1 MSKIVQVVELRYKR
15 CNLRFGIG
23 TCTATGAPKCFQTY
37 ATCRAKDVFNQSGG
51 LSWYFHRHGDPVPPT
66 AALPFPNFPYPP
78 SIPILQT
85 VRSEPTRL
93 NIGAVREGESPFGL
107 RGTISVT
114 LDDFEFRNQFGDF
127 YADERTV
134 KGSLG
139 RLLLAW
145 LGEAVP
151 QGEMYL
157 YTGTDADA
165 ALTDMTIRRYD
176 VVSITPPSGGSWTIT
191 AIDPLARAER
201 KKAQFPP
208 ATDLRLQSDISA
220 TQTAISVSGLESD
233 VSTAMGNDGFFYGRL
248 GSEIVRYTGYT
259 GADGVWA
266 LSGVTRAALGTQA
279 SNHSIDDGMQRV
291 GHYERALYWQMVY
304 DLLTNHTTIPASLI
318 PYTLDGDNPT
328 WEKEGFGYL
337 STLRGTGTFAEPR
350 AVSEICAEAM
360 RDGMLSIWW
369 DEREQQIRML
379 ANRQPTETPI
389 ELTERNAIVSSAI
402 KRTPDD
408 RRTRV
413 TIYYDRRDPTESIT
427 EGRNYRQQRIRIDL
441 EAEGANYADGTVRN
455 LIWYSPLL
463 RTDLNALL
471 VQASFLIR
479 YRETPRYLELILSE
493 KDSEIDV
500 GDVLLVT
507 SYDALD
513 TLGNPATEAWQVIEW
528 EETEPGFAYRVV
540 CQSFILFERPAFILP
555 DEVSAGVP
563 WPDFAAATDAQKE
576 NACYMTEND
585 GTMPDGS
592 TGYVI
597 Q

>member
-1 MSKIVQVVELRYKR
+1 MSQPVQVVELRYKR
-15 CNLRFGIG
+15 CSLRYGVG
-23 TCTATGAPKCFQTY
+23 ACTAPIAEDTVKCFNTY
-37 ATCRAKDVFNQSGG
+37 ATCQARDVYNQSGG

-66 AALPFPNFPYPP
+66 AAAAGVNFPYPP

-85 VRSEPTRL
+85 VRSEPTRINL
-93 NIGAVREGESPFGL
+93 GAAREGESPFGL
-107 RGTISVT
+107 RGTISVS
-114 LDDFEFRNQFGDF
+114 LSDFEFRNQFGDF
-127 YADERTV
+127 HADEREV

-151 QGEMYL
+151 QVELYL
-157 YTGTDADA
+157 YTGTGEDA

-208 ATDLRLQSDISA
+208 ATDLRLQSDIDA
-220 TQTAISVSGLESD
+220 TTTAISVSGLESD

-248 GSEIVRYTGYT
+248 GSEIIRYTDYT
-259 GADGVWA
+259 GAAGIWA

-279 SNHSIDDGMQRV
+279 SNHSVDDGMQRV

-304 DLLTNHTTIPASLI
+304 DLLTNHTTIPADLI
-318 PYTLDGDNPT
+318 PYDDN
-328 WEKEGFGYL
+328 WVSEGNGYL
-337 STLRGTGTFAEPR
+337 STLRGTGTFSEPR
-350 AVSEICAEAM
+350 AVAEICAEAM
-360 RDGMLSIWW
+360 RDGMFSIWW
-369 DEREQQIRML
+369 DERQQEIRML
-379 ANRQPTETPI
+379 ANRQPTEIPVS
-389 ELTERNAIVSSAI
+389 LTERNAIVSSAI

-455 LIWYSPLL
+455 LIWYSPLI
-463 RTDLNALL
+463 RTDLNAIL
-471 VQASFLIR
+471 VQAAFLIR
-479 YRETPRYLELILSE
+479 YRETPRYLELTLAE
-493 KDSEIDV
+493 KDSGIGV
-500 GDVLLVT
+500 GDVLFVT
-507 SYDALD
+507 SYDVLD
-513 TLGNPATEAWQVIEW
+513 TLGNPVTEPWQVIEW
-528 EETEPGFAYRVV
+528 EETEPGFAYRILA
-540 CQSFILFERPAFILP
+540 QSFILFERPAFIMENNAP
-555 DEVSAGVP
+555 TFEGADDDEKVRAC
-563 WPDFAAATDAQKE
+563 FMATDE
-576 NACYMTEND
+576 
-585 GTMPDGS
+585 GVMPDGS
-592 TGYVI
+592 TAYVI